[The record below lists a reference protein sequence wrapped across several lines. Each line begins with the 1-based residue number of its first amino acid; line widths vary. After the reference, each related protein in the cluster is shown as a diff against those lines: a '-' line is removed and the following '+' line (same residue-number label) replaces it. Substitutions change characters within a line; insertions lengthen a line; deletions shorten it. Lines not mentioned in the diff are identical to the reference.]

1 MDRSIGTAAQPRTQ
15 DVTPQIAKSHIVYG
29 ASDNTNPMYSSAN
42 KSLNYSI
49 GGNIN
54 TPELEKV
61 SIIPLPLQYQDH
73 VGLFG
78 KENHFIR
85 VDVKINRTV
94 SNGCFEEEGWSCA
107 MYTEGPPTLVNT
119 YESAIVD
126 LDADLTVVNEYE
138 PAKIS
143 ASAVPSFSD
152 PWISVDLENL
162 KTGNKY
168 IDTWFDVRLYKSN
181 REEHPYD
188 KMFVREKDHFYIG
201 FHARNTKRLPYNV
214 KCTVGQELVF
224 GLPEADRRYINSV
237 V

>member
-54 TPELEKV
+54 TPELE
-61 SIIPLPLQYQDH
+61 
-73 VGLFG
+73 
-78 KENHFIR
+78 
-85 VDVKINRTV
+85 
-94 SNGCFEEEGWSCA
+94 
-107 MYTEGPPTLVNT
+107 
-119 YESAIVD
+119 
-126 LDADLTVVNEYE
+126 
-138 PAKIS
+138 
-143 ASAVPSFSD
+143 
-152 PWISVDLENL
+152 NL

-188 KMFVREKDHFYIG
+188 KMFVRDKDHFYIG

-214 KCTVGQELVF
+214 KCTVGQQLIF
-224 GLPEADRRYINSV
+224 GLPEEERRYINSV